1 MNHIQRQLIK
11 EAYQEGYHQALY
23 EKSIR
28 DRLGD
33 FFGKKIGKYLGKLFR
48 GKADNVADN
57 VTPPPPPPPPR
68 PAPKPNP
75 LNPDD
80 PFGRGPT
87 RLSAA
92 EDRYLRNLQDR
103 VSDLEDEIV
112 DQMGNDGREIIN
124 NMNTFGK
131 NLPDEQKINYYRDI
145 LRREAED
152 LPDINNPLDD
162 MP

>member
-1 MNHIQRQLIK
+1 MNHTQRQMIK
-11 EAYQEGYHQALY
+11 EAYQEGYYQAL
-23 EKSIR
+23 EENLGR
-28 DRLGD
+28 RLGKRL
-33 FFGKKIGKYLGKLFR
+33 GKKLGGLLKNLFR
-48 GKADNVADN
+48 SKKVDD
-57 VTPPPPPPPPR
+57 VTPPPPPPPPPPR

-124 NMNTFGK
+124 NMKTFGK
-131 NLPDEQKINYYRDI
+131 NLSDEQRIDYYRDI

>member
-1 MNHIQRQLIK
+1 MNPSQRQMIK
-11 EAYQEGYHQALY
+11 EAYQAGYREALD
-23 EKSIR
+23 ENIFSGAAKAATK
-28 DRLGD
+28 
-33 FFGKKIGKYLGKLFR
+33 FGKFLRKLFR
-48 GKADNVADN
+48 GKADDVADN
-57 VTPPPPPPPPR
+57 VTPPPPPPPR

-112 DQMGNDGREIIN
+112 EQMSNDGREIIN

-162 MP
+162 LP

>member
-1 MNHIQRQLIK
+1 MTPFQRQLIK
-11 EAYQEGYHQALY
+11 EAYEEGYKEALH
-23 EKSIR
+23 ENKFINAIRRLLGLPVKVDPPAPSIR
-28 DRLGD
+28 RRRSP
-33 FFGKKIGKYLGKLFR
+33 ISQ
-48 GKADNVADN
+48 NPEPS
-57 VTPPPPPPPPR
+57 TPTSE
-68 PAPKPNP
+68 PNP
-75 LNPDD
+75 INPDD
-80 PFGRGPT
+80 PFGRGST

-92 EDRYLRNLQDR
+92 EDRYLQNLQDR

-112 DQMGNDGREIIN
+112 DQMGNDGREIID

-131 NLPDEQKINYYRDI
+131 NLPVDQKINYYRDI

>member
-1 MNHIQRQLIK
+1 MKKREEMLVITMEECGELIQACSK
-11 EAYQEGYHQALY
+11 V
-23 EKSIR
+23 IR
-28 DRLGD
+28 TK
-33 FFGKKIGKYLGKLFR
+33 GKTK
-48 GKADNVADN
+48 
-57 VTPPPPPPPPR
+57 
-68 PAPKPNP
+68 
-75 LNPDD
+75 
-80 PFGRGPT
+80 
-87 RLSAA
+87 
-92 EDRYLRNLQDR
+92 YLRNLQDR

-131 NLPDEQKINYYRDI
+131 NVPDEQKINYYRDI